1 MNPRD
6 RYYVRFEKL
15 LKPYSKVIDE
25 WRNHQHT
32 LPNNERD
39 YSHESMIRWFE
50 ERYNIRYS
58 TNTNGVI
65 KLGFASPQDV
75 TVFALRMS

>member
-1 MNPRD
+1 MRD

-15 LKPYSKVIDE
+15 MTPYSKVLDE
-25 WRNHQHT
+25 WRNYQWT

-39 YSHESMIRWFE
+39 YSLDSMVRWFE
-50 ERYNIRYS
+50 EKYNIVYS
-58 TNTNGVI
+58 ANANGVI
-65 KLGFASPQDV
+65 KLGFASEQDV

>member
-1 MNPRD
+1 MRD

-15 LKPYSKVIDE
+15 MTPYSKVLDE
-25 WRNHQHT
+25 WRNYQWT

-39 YSHESMIRWFE
+39 YSLDSMVRWFE
-50 ERYNIRYS
+50 EKHNIRYS
-58 TNTNGVI
+58 TNANGVI
-65 KLGFASPQDV
+65 KLGFASEQDV

>member
-1 MNPRD
+1 MRD

-15 LKPYSKVIDE
+15 MTPYSKVLDE
-25 WRNHQHT
+25 WRDYQRT

-39 YSHESMIRWFE
+39 YSLDSMVRWFE
-50 ERYNIRYS
+50 EKYNIVYS
-58 TNTNGVI
+58 ANANGVI
-65 KLGFASPQDV
+65 KLGFASEQDV

>member
-1 MNPRD
+1 M
-6 RYYVRFEKL
+6 
-15 LKPYSKVIDE
+15 DE
-25 WRNHQHT
+25 WRDYQRT

-39 YSHESMIRWFE
+39 YSQESMIRWFE

-58 TNTNGVI
+58 TNANGVI
-65 KLGFASPQDV
+65 KLGFASEQDV

>member
-1 MNPRD
+1 MRD

-15 LKPYSKVIDE
+15 MKPYSKVLDE
-25 WRNHQHT
+25 WRNYQCT

-39 YSHESMIRWFE
+39 YSLDSMVHWFE
-50 ERYNIRYS
+50 EKHNIRYS
-58 TNTNGVI
+58 TNANGVI
-65 KLGFASPQDV
+65 KLGFASEQDV

>member
-1 MNPRD
+1 MRD

-15 LKPYSKVIDE
+15 MTPYGKVLDE
-25 WRNHQHT
+25 WRNYQHT
-32 LPNNERD
+32 LPQNERD
-39 YSHESMIRWFE
+39 YSRESMIRWFE

-65 KLGFASPQDV
+65 KLGFASEQDV